1 MFHKSLLKK
10 VLKGYAYEYGG
21 DDKEGTKITTTV
33 YSDYGN
39 QSATATHIDAYG
51 RTLETYTTD
60 SAGNV
65 VYHEQYLY
73 ETAVDNLY
81 DRVTRTVK
89 GETAEKDRITRQ
101 YTDQYGNLV
110 KEETVTKNAD
120 GAEVSYATEY
130 TYDYLGNRLTVKSPR
145 AAAENWEGNLY
156 SAQYEYDA
164 AGQVTKTTDI
174 YGNVTTAEYDGLGQ
188 MIRTA
193 DAEANAAPTPYYST
207 LTYDVLGR
215 LLMRQDPADA
225 NTTAETRYDYDRN
238 GNNTRT
244 RVKNGASSY
253 AETSTQYNWRGK
265 PEKALTAGT
274 DTAYFYDPAGN
285 ALRMYTGE
293 LENLAITG
301 LDQASGADFHVTQ
314 YTYDTQNRVLSTTDA
329 LGKTESYLYDRNGN
343 LMQTTDRKGQII
355 GYTYDA
361 LGNLTEKSARQNASA
376 EKENIYT
383 YTYNRFGQRTQ
394 MSGTDQTSDYLYD
407 NLGRM
412 IKETLTG
419 GVTKEYTYDIANN
432 RTGFVLRNGDET
444 YPMSMQYTYDKLNRV
459 SKITSGNI
467 LTDYTYNRNGAVSSE
482 QIGDV
487 TTFYQYN
494 RAGWVTDLT
503 SQTSAKTIQSHHYQ
517 YLPDGNVSAK
527 ESTVNAGTTN
537 YSYLYDNAGRLTQE
551 QIGSRQQAYQ
561 YDPYG
566 NRSQMTV
573 MDQESYSTEYSYDQ
587 NNRLLY
593 EIKTTTAKSEQ
604 TTYQYDDNGNLSS
617 WFKGTL
623 EERAATPADESASY
637 TYDAYNRLT
646 DFSRSNS
653 PVCHYGYNGDN
664 LRIFK
669 DVNGYIRKKSYWDG
683 STLAAEI
690 QANVVYKYY
699 HGLTG
704 IMFSKTAS
712 VLSGYYYKNAHGDV
726 TAVADGNQNVTQ
738 TYTYDAFGNQ
748 LSQSNNDTNPF
759 RYCGEYFDTESNQIY
774 LRNRYYDT
782 ATGRFITEDPILD
795 GVNWYSYCGGNPVV
809 YEDMS
814 GLGRRYVRIAE
825 GLNVRQDHNTNS
837 SIKATLSFGTS
848 IEYTNSMVWSDG
860 YYWAQTTYN
869 GSICWVASKY
879 LRRSDPSINYIFG
892 QGNAE
897 VANKT
902 YGNYTI
908 SYNGCELVAIYNALA
923 NLHTPKDFDTIIQNA
938 ESTQG
943 VRWSLPW
950 MPSVFGTKP
959 EGIGILLSNY
969 GHNFTTTTKRS
980 EFNDLL
986 SSDGTYIL
994 SYWTG
999 KTGLST
1005 IHTVMFI
1012 CDSDMSIRVF
1022 NDFSRDTDASVFSSL
1037 DSYLDKQGNAIR
1049 LYKVE

>member
-1 MFHKSLLKK
+1 MRYSYYCTGELAEEKDLTADK

-51 RTLETYTTD
+51 RPLETYTTD

-110 KEETVTKNAD
+110 KEETVTKDAD

-207 LTYDVLGR
+207 LTYD
-215 LLMRQDPADA
+215 
-225 NTTAETRYDYDRN
+225 
-238 GNNTRT
+238 
-244 RVKNGASSY
+244 
-253 AETSTQYNWRGK
+253 
-265 PEKALTAGT
+265 
-274 DTAYFYDPAGN
+274 
-285 ALRMYTGE
+285 
-293 LENLAITG
+293 
-301 LDQASGADFHVTQ
+301 
-314 YTYDTQNRVLSTTDA
+314 
-329 LGKTESYLYDRNGN
+329 
-343 LMQTTDRKGQII
+343 
-355 GYTYDA
+355 
-361 LGNLTEKSARQNASA
+361 
-376 EKENIYT
+376 
-383 YTYNRFGQRTQ
+383 
-394 MSGTDQTSDYLYD
+394 
-407 NLGRM
+407 
-412 IKETLTG
+412 
-419 GVTKEYTYDIANN
+419 
-432 RTGFVLRNGDET
+432 
-444 YPMSMQYTYDKLNRV
+444 
-459 SKITSGNI
+459 
-467 LTDYTYNRNGAVSSE
+467 
-482 QIGDV
+482 
-487 TTFYQYN
+487 
-494 RAGWVTDLT
+494 
-503 SQTSAKTIQSHHYQ
+503 
-517 YLPDGNVSAK
+517 
-527 ESTVNAGTTN
+527 
-537 YSYLYDNAGRLTQE
+537 
-551 QIGSRQQAYQ
+551 
-561 YDPYG
+561 
-566 NRSQMTV
+566 
-573 MDQESYSTEYSYDQ
+573 
-587 NNRLLY
+587 
-593 EIKTTTAKSEQ
+593 
-604 TTYQYDDNGNLSS
+604 
-617 WFKGTL
+617 
-623 EERAATPADESASY
+623 
-637 TYDAYNRLT
+637 
-646 DFSRSNS
+646 
-653 PVCHYGYNGDN
+653 
-664 LRIFK
+664 
-669 DVNGYIRKKSYWDG
+669 
-683 STLAAEI
+683 
-690 QANVVYKYY
+690 
-699 HGLTG
+699 
-704 IMFSKTAS
+704 
-712 VLSGYYYKNAHGDV
+712 
-726 TAVADGNQNVTQ
+726 
-738 TYTYDAFGNQ
+738 AFGNQ

-782 ATGRFITEDPILD
+782 ATGRFITEDPIRD